1 MLVKYTALIKK
12 GIFTMNL
19 YSPNTIKKNLHFDA
33 TTYNIN
39 RHLHEETFSVSYT
52 DIDAKKSG
60 TFHFIKKAA
69 IHTCIM
75 ELLDYDISEKE
86 SSLTAFE
93 KLKSTLPLLGIDCP
107 FIQDKFAGYCSEH
120 TAKDVNNVIGQTMP
134 ILQTCFETHP
144 ALSYLYPL
152 YYEIMRFR
160 YLQANKLPNA
170 DLLQTAR
177 IAEILSEEVENL
189 NNLYTQARNYLDA
202 VIIKPAEKGIQL
214 PSSVI
219 TEIYHSYCL
228 YAHKQNFQSDAL
240 FSMKLK
246 TTFPPDR
253 VPNSTSSDAHSDMR
267 NWLEYLNNASA
278 FITDNAIT
286 KYPITSFKQ
295 FLYIGIRQMLEDEL
309 IIRKCKLC
317 SGFFRVKYTSNQ
329 EYCTRIY
336 RDTSTTC
343 NEYASRKSYK
353 EKLFSHPIHTE
364 FTKSYN
370 RLYARIRRGKLPA
383 DTPLMDQLKALHD
396 EYTEKYEN
404 THQKDR
410 EAVWKEYIEKNKE
423 LLKLDSPKS

>member
-1 MLVKYTALIKK
+1 
-12 GIFTMNL
+12 MNL

-39 RHLHEETFSVSYT
+39 RHLHEETLSVSYT
-52 DIDAKKSG
+52 DINAKKNS
-60 TFHFIKKAA
+60 TFCFIKKVA
-69 IHTCIM
+69 IHACIM
-75 ELLDYDISEKE
+75 ELLDYDMSEKE

-93 KLKSTLPLLGIDCP
+93 NMKATLPLLGIDCP
-107 FIQDKFAGYCSEH
+107 FNQDKFAGYCSEH
-120 TAKDVNNVIGQTMP
+120 TVKDVNTVIGQIMP
-134 ILQTCFETHP
+134 ILQTCFEAHP

-170 DLLQTAR
+170 NLLQTAR
-177 IAEILSEEVENL
+177 IAEILLEEVENL
-189 NNLYTQARNYLDA
+189 NSLYTQARNYLEA
-202 VIIKPAEKGIQL
+202 VFIKPAEKSTQL

-219 TEIYHSYCL
+219 SEIYHSYCL
-228 YAHKQNFQSDAL
+228 YAHKHNFQSNIL
-240 FSMKLK
+240 SSMELK
-246 TTFPPDR
+246 TAFLPDSS
-253 VPNSTSSDAHSDMR
+253 STSTLSDAPSDMQ
-267 NWLEYLNNASA
+267 NWLKYLNKASA
-278 FITDNAIT
+278 FVTDNMIT

-309 IIRKCKLC
+309 VIKKCKLC
-317 SGFFRVKYTSNQ
+317 NGYFRVKYTSNQ

-383 DTPLMDQLKALHD
+383 DTPLMSQLKALHD

-410 EAVWKEYIEKNKE
+410 EAVWKEYIERNKE
-423 LLKLDSPKS
+423 LLKLEK